1 MTVENGL
8 FEARMC
14 QLLKQWSTSVRLYV
28 IGLLMIAKWMF
39 RIKFL
44 KVFLPMQSLSWAQNN
59 LAIRP

>member
-1 MTVENGL
+1 MTVENGP
-8 FEARMC
+8 FEARMYH
-14 QLLKQWSTSVRLYV
+14 LLKQWSTSVRLYV